1 VPARERAVWT
11 LGRVVG
17 DWITRHCVIP
27 DGEHEGEPFELTA
40 EMQAFL
46 DGFYEVDA
54 RNGRFVYTRGGQLIR
69 PQKWGKGPFSAA
81 LICAEAAG
89 PVLPV
94 CRGGKLIDARPWK
107 TPWIQVTAVSED
119 QTGNVFRALLPM
131 IELGPLSESLIV
143 DTGLTRINLP
153 GGGYIEPVTASARSR
168 LGQRITFA
176 VQDET
181 HSWHQSNGGWSL
193 ADNQRRN
200 LAGMKGRWLETTN
213 AFDPVEQSVA
223 QRTFEA
229 QDQRVYKD
237 DREPPP
243 GSVRNKRERR
253 KVLKHVYGDS
263 WWVDLDRIDAEVEAL
278 LEHDP
283 AQAERFFMN
292 RKLASEGAAFDA
304 QVFKALAVSS
314 SIEDDAGERR
324 PRVAKHSVITIG
336 VDGARHDDALAIIA
350 TDVKTGHQWP
360 LEIIERPP
368 DADAE
373 YEHDLARADGAMIEA
388 FERFNVWRVYIDDQ
402 WIDHLVEMWM
412 NRYGAKRVVVWPTYR
427 PRNIAWAI
435 REYQQAI
442 AAGDLSHDGSETFIR
457 HIANARRRVLN
468 VRDDKERF
476 MHTLSKDSV
485 RSPRKIDAAMAAILS
500 WKARSDALEHGIVAL
515 DDPRLDPEPEARTY
529 APNEAPPAEWFETSY
544 EDAGPMGPMA

>member
-1 VPARERAVWT
+1 MAKAEIWT
-11 LGRVVG
+11 LGRLVG

-46 DGFYEVDA
+46 DCFYEVNP
-54 RNGRFVYTRGGQLIR
+54 RTGRFVYGRGGQLIR

-81 LICAEAAG
+81 IICAEAAG

-94 CRGGKLIDARPWK
+94 CKGGKLVGAREWK

-119 QTGNVFRALLPM
+119 QTDNVFRALLPM
-131 IELGPLSESLIV
+131 IEFGPLSESLIV

-181 HSWHQSNGGWSL
+181 HSWHKSNGGWWL

-229 QDQRVYKD
+229 RDGQVYKD
-237 DREPPP
+237 DREPPA

-263 WWVDLDRIDAEVEAL
+263 WWVDLDRIDAEIEAL
-278 LEHDP
+278 LEHDA
-283 AQAERFFMN
+283 AQAERFFLN
-292 RKLASEGAAFDA
+292 RKLASEGAAFDIDA
-304 QVFKALAVSS
+304 FKQLA
-314 SIEDDAGERR
+314 RR
-324 PRVAKHSVITIG
+324 ARPAKHSVITVG
-336 VDGARHDDALAIIA
+336 VDGARHDDALALVA
-350 TDVKTGHQWP
+350 TDVKTGFQWP

-368 DADAE
+368 DADE
-373 YEHDLARADGAMIEA
+373 DYEHDLARADGAIAEA
-388 FERFNVWRVYIDDQ
+388 FEHFNVWRVYIDDQ
-402 WIDHLVEMWM
+402 WIDHLVETWS
-412 NRYGAKRVVVWPTYR
+412 NRYGSKRIVVWPTYR
-427 PRNIAWAI
+427 PRQIAWAI

-442 AAGDLSHDGSETFIR
+442 TAGDVTHDGNETFVR
-457 HIANARRRVLN
+457 HVANARRRMLT
-468 VRDDKERF
+468 VRDDQERF
-476 MHTLSKDSV
+476 MHTLSKDSI
-485 RSPRKIDAAMAAILS
+485 RSPRKIDAAMAAVLS
-500 WKARSDALEHGIVAL
+500 WKARGDAIEAGVVAV
-515 DDPRLDPEPEARTY
+515 DAPKPQQAAVPKVY
-529 APNEAPPAEWFETSY
+529 AADEAPPAEWFEQSGGD
-544 EDAGPMGPMA
+544 EGGPMGAFS